1 MKKVFRHIGYY
12 NDQEDITMLFD
23 KSADV
28 VVDNMLGGYGH
39 FYTAE
44 GEPESDIENPNDE
57 SDAYMFKQTTNRQY
71 LVRYER
77 GADKQVCKELQDGGW
92 YIDIYKLIEIEV
104 DGAEDMNNKVEEY
117 CGHCDQYVYLEDE
130 LKVQVCP
137 NCGKAIVPCSICP
150 MLDDKNYH
158 LLHCSFC
165 PLGKLC
171 EEKNGENYVGEHL
184 TLMETAYKFNTAES
198 NERECGLYITIPKL
212 DDGECDEEIYLHYN
226 KEYECVMILDVTQ
239 YGLAYSIKKEK
250 IDRLDLH
257 KAITQMFGRCV
268 EKVYVRMNY

>member
-23 KSADV
+23 KSADI
-28 VVDNMLGGYGH
+28 VVDNMLCDYGC

-44 GEPESDIENPNDE
+44 GDVDTDIENPNDDH
-57 SDAYMFKQTTNRQY
+57 DAYMFKTTSDGQY
-71 LVRYER
+71 LVRFEK
-77 GADKQVCKELQDGGW
+77 GSDNNKGDGW
-92 YIDIYKLIEIEV
+92 FIDIYQVTYI
-104 DGAEDMNNKVEEY
+104 DTEDVNNKVEEY
-117 CGHCDQYVYLEDE
+117 CGHCEQYVYLEDE

-137 NCGKAIVPCSICP
+137 NCGKAIVPCCICP

-158 LLHCSFC
+158 LQNCSSC
-165 PLGKLC
+165 PLGILC
-171 EEKNGENYVGEHL
+171 EEKNGDNYVGEHL
-184 TLMETAYKFNTAES
+184 TLMETAYKFNTAER
-198 NERECGLYITIPKL
+198 NEKECGFYITIPKM
-212 DDGECDEEIYLHYN
+212 GEGEENEEIYLHYN
-226 KEYECVMILDVTQ
+226 KEYECVMILDVAQ
-239 YGLAYSIKKEK
+239 YGLAYSFKRDK

>member
-12 NDQEDITMLFD
+12 NDIEDVKVMFTASPHNVVSSMLD
-23 KSADV
+23 
-28 VVDNMLGGYGH
+28 GIGH
-39 FYTAE
+39 FYKSE
-44 GEPESDIENPNDE
+44 GEEDSDIENVEDE
-57 SDAYMFKQTTNRQY
+57 KDSYLFKKTADGQY

-77 GADKQVCKELQDGGW
+77 GNDDGEGW
-92 YIDIYKLIEIEV
+92 YIDIYKLTEV
-104 DGAEDMNNKVEEY
+104 KNETSTQNKSVDIANMVKEY
-117 CGHCDQYVYLEDE
+117 CGHCEEYVYLEDE

-150 MLDDKNYH
+150 MLDEKNYH
-158 LLHCSFC
+158 LHNCSSC

-226 KEYECVMILDVTQ
+226 KEYECVMILDVAQ
-239 YGLAYSIKKEK
+239 YGLAYSFKKAK

-257 KAITQMFGRCV
+257 NAITKMFGRCV